1 MYLYEKKNHITT
13 ICKIIP
19 SMLKKKKRKYIIGMY
34 QNRIKNNKKKLQTW
48 MLNLSSKHKCN
59 TLLSYSIQYENI

>member
-1 MYLYEKKNHITT
+1 MRKKITSQPFVKLFQAYL
-13 ICKIIP
+13 
-19 SMLKKKKRKYIIGMY
+19 KKKRKYITGMY